1 MNIRFLFVVALSLCA
16 QFALAQIKQVIPEV
30 TSLDIT
36 DRLWVTVIPS
46 DSSQVEI
53 KGELADKVEIIIAG
67 NSLRLKMK
75 AGFLMKGNQAQV
87 MVYSPSLNRL
97 TARKGSELYVEQEE
111 LQGDSLF
118 FTSLEGAKIRAKVGS
133 NVVEAIAGTGA
144 SIDLLGS
151 SQSLS
156 ATATAGASIFAKD
169 LQVKTAFARLN
180 AGGKIEVNAS
190 ESADVETRMGGS
202 IEVYGKPA
210 QTKQRKIA
218 GGKINFH

>member
-180 AGGKIEVNAS
+180 AGGKIEVKAS

-202 IEVYGKPA
+202 IEVYGKPP